1 MRKFVGVLAGALLL
15 TTMFAANAG
24 AAGTKNYAYTGNHS
38 GDSSTC
44 GPDWAN
50 DTYTR
55 TFKVVKQANIDGSYR
70 VVETFTNGVFVTIQ
84 GPSPESC
91 EAGTSNQVS
100 ANLKGR
106 FGGSEVI
113 KVSGGTFTAP
123 ATVDCG
129 GVDCTTASFIA
140 AAFGGAATYSV
151 SDYEFEYT
159 TRNPTACA
167 NDWVDAATGDGGDIA
182 TICA

>member
-1 MRKFVGVLAGALLL
+1 MRKFIGVLAGALLL
-15 TTMFAANAG
+15 STTMFAGVAG
-24 AAGTKNYAYTGNHS
+24 AAGTKNYNGYAGSS

-55 TFKVVKQANIDGSYR
+55 NFQVVKQVNIDGSYR
-70 VVETFTNGVFVTIQ
+70 VVETFTKGTFITIQ

-100 ANLKGR
+100 ANLKGH
-106 FGGSEVI
+106 FSGSFVI

-123 ATVDCG
+123 AAVDCG
-129 GVDCTTASFIA
+129 VPCTTASFIA
-140 AAFGGAATYSV
+140 AAFGGAATYAV
-151 SDYEFEYT
+151 SDFAFEYT
-159 TRNPTACA
+159 TRNLAACA
-167 NDWVDAATGDGGDIA
+167 NDWTNAATGNGGDIA